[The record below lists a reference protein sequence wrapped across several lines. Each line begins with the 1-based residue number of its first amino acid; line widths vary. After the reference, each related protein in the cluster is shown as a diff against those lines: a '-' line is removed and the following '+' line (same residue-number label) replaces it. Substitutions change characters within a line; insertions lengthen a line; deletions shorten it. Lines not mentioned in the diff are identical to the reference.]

1 MSQAIGAASSLTLL
15 WSVTCKAKTTRTNSK
30 NKNKTFKL
38 KVVEKEEAKNNN
50 GGFGD
55 KKKQEQLWQCVQS
68 CGACCKLA
76 KDPTFATPEEI
87 FDNPS
92 DIELYE
98 SLVGADG
105 WCIHFDKSNRTCSIY
120 EDRPYFCRVE
130 PDVFQNLY
138 GINKRKFNKEACSF
152 CKDTI
157 KTIYGAD
164 SEELDRFNKA
174 IRS

>member
-87 FDNPS
+87 FENPS
-92 DIELYE
+92 DIEVTTYKHFFSSSNL
-98 SLVGADG
+98 L
-105 WCIHFDKSNRTCSIY
+105 CIYS
-120 EDRPYFCRVE
+120 
-130 PDVFQNLY
+130 
-138 GINKRKFNKEACSF
+138 
-152 CKDTI
+152 
-157 KTIYGAD
+157 
-164 SEELDRFNKA
+164 
-174 IRS
+174 

>member
-76 KDPTFATPEEI
+76 KDPIFATPEEI

-92 DIELYE
+92 DIEVTNTFFLLLFFFQFIVY
-98 SLVGADG
+98 L
-105 WCIHFDKSNRTCSIY
+105 ILILFTCAL
-120 EDRPYFCRVE
+120 F
-130 PDVFQNLY
+130 
-138 GINKRKFNKEACSF
+138 
-152 CKDTI
+152 
-157 KTIYGAD
+157 
-164 SEELDRFNKA
+164 
-174 IRS
+174 